1 MQPHLQIRCIRPQV
15 YAYCLSAGGNSF
27 VHTETTLESL
37 ERCLWDACD
46 ALGHYFS
53 SVQISLEGQPL
64 GSYGVALIQRN
75 APALARQLRAR
86 FLITRERQARP
97 LSIVSAT

>member
-15 YAYCLSAGGNSF
+15 YAYSLSASAGSYL
-27 VHTETTLESL
+27 HTETTLESL
-37 ERCLWDACD
+37 ERCLCDACD

-64 GSYGVALIQRN
+64 GSYGVASVQRN
-75 APALARQLRAR
+75 APALARQLRER
-86 FLITRERQARP
+86 FLLARERASRP
-97 LSIVSAT
+97 LPVAAAA